1 VWSTSACVNRNC
13 GDLVFFTYFFG
24 CQVGLQLL
32 NLTSLINKQEL
43 MLRVMG
49 VDAKESD
56 PGRFTMLGALPVL
69 DEFVFA
75 N

>member
-1 VWSTSACVNRNC
+1 MWSVWHTVAYLYRIH
-13 GDLVFFTYFFG
+13 VFFYLWVA
-24 CQVGLQLL
+24 QVGLQFL

-56 PGRFTMLGALPVL
+56 PGILH
-69 DEFVFA
+69 DI
-75 N
+75 

>member
-1 VWSTSACVNRNC
+1 VWSTRAAVCKSKLYGVN
-13 GDLVFFTYFFG
+13 YFLGF
-24 CQVGLQLL
+24 QVGLQLL

-56 PGRFTMLGALPVL
+56 PGRFTVFAARSLLAI
-69 DEFVFA
+69 DEFRVC
-75 N
+75 